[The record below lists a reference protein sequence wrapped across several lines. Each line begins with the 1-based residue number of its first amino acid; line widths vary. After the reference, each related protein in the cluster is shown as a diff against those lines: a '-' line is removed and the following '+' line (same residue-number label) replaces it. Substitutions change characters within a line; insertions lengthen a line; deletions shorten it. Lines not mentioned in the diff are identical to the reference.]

1 MAMLRR
7 FLEYSE
13 KERLFGKGSKV
24 LLAVSG
30 GIDSMVMAWLFREA
44 GIEHSLAHCNFSL
57 RGAESDGD
65 EDFVAG
71 WATTNTIPY
80 FSTRFDTLT
89 YAGTHK
95 VSVQMAAR
103 ELRYGWFRTLAR
115 SGGFDS
121 VAVAHNLND
130 NAETFLINL
139 VRGTGLSGLTGMSPH
154 TGDIIRPLLFATRE
168 EIASFAALQGIRYR
182 EDSSN
187 AEIKYTRNRI
197 RHRVIP
203 ELEKVNPGVLSAITD
218 TMKHLTSTSA
228 IIEVYLSQLGS
239 RIFRSSGD
247 TTEADISSLTTLSPI
262 EPHIFELFRP
272 YGLSPKQTGEV
283 MALLDTGT
291 GKSVYTSTHRL
302 LNNRG
307 RIIITPRN
315 EESPEEYRFSS
326 IDEMRISGLF
336 SDLRIISPTDE
347 ALPATHLTASL
358 DLDTVSFPVTVRHW
372 KPGDRFMPLGMK
384 QLKKI
389 SDFLI
394 DQKVPVT
401 KKEQVLLLISGS
413 EVMWVM
419 GYRIDDRYRVTSRTE
434 KILVLTV

>member
-1 MAMLRR
+1 MLRR

-13 KERLFGKGSKV
+13 KEKLFGRGSKI

-44 GIEHSLAHCNFSL
+44 CIEHSIAHCNFSL

-65 EDFVAG
+65 EEFVAA
-71 WATTNTIPY
+71 WARTNGIPF

-89 YAGTHK
+89 YAGMHK

-103 ELRYGWFRTLAR
+103 DLRYEWFRTLVR
-115 SGGFDS
+115 SGGFDA

-139 VRGTGLSGLTGMSPH
+139 VRGTGLTGLTGMSPR
-154 TGDIIRPLLFATRE
+154 TGDVIRPLLFATRE
-168 EIASFAALQGIRYR
+168 EIASFASAQGIGYR

-187 AEIKYTRNRI
+187 AETKYTRNRI

-203 ELEKVNPGVLSAITD
+203 ELEKVNPGVLSAISE
-218 TMKHLTSTSA
+218 TMKHLSSTSA
-228 IIEVYLSQLGS
+228 IMDVYLSQLGS
-239 RIFRSSGD
+239 RIFRSSGE
-247 TTEADISSLTTLSPI
+247 TTEADISSLTSLTPP

-283 MALLDTGT
+283 MALLDAGT

-307 RIIITPRN
+307 MIIISPRIA
-315 EESPEEYRFSS
+315 EVPEEYSFNT
-326 IDEMRISGLF
+326 IDEIRISGLF
-336 SDLRIISPTDE
+336 SDLRITEPTDE

-358 DLDTVSFPVTVRHW
+358 DLKRISFPVTVRHW

-384 QLKKI
+384 RLKKI

-394 DQKVPVT
+394 DLKIPVT
-401 KKEQVLLLISGS
+401 KKEKVLLLLSGS

-419 GYRIDDRYRVTSRTE
+419 GYRIDDRYRVTPRTE
-434 KILVLTV
+434 RILVLTV

>member
-1 MAMLRR
+1 MLRR

-13 KERLFGKGSKV
+13 KEKLFGRGSKI

-44 GIEHSLAHCNFSL
+44 GIEHSIAHCNFSL

-65 EDFVAG
+65 EEFVAA
-71 WATTNTIPY
+71 WARTNGIPF

-89 YAGTHK
+89 YAGMHK

-103 ELRYGWFRTLAR
+103 DLRYEWFRTLVR
-115 SGGFDS
+115 SGGFDA

-139 VRGTGLSGLTGMSPH
+139 VRGTGLTGLTGMSPR
-154 TGDIIRPLLFATRE
+154 TGDVIRPLLFATRE
-168 EIASFAALQGIRYR
+168 EIASFASAQGIGYR

-187 AEIKYTRNRI
+187 AETKYTRNRI

-203 ELEKVNPGVLSAITD
+203 ELEKVNPGVLSAISE
-218 TMKHLTSTSA
+218 TMKHLSSTSA
-228 IIEVYLSQLGS
+228 IMDVYLSQLGS
-239 RIFRSSGD
+239 RIFRSSGE
-247 TTEADISSLTTLSPI
+247 TTEADISSLTSLNPP

-283 MALLDTGT
+283 MALLDAGT

-307 RIIITPRN
+307 MIIISPRIA
-315 EESPEEYRFSS
+315 EVPEEYSFNT
-326 IDEMRISGLF
+326 IDEIRISGLF
-336 SDLRIISPTDE
+336 SDLRITEPTDE

-358 DLDTVSFPVTVRHW
+358 DLKRISFPVTVRHW

-384 QLKKI
+384 RLKKI

-394 DQKVPVT
+394 DLKIPVT
-401 KKEQVLLLISGS
+401 KKEKVLLLLSGS

-419 GYRIDDRYRVTSRTE
+419 GYRIDDRYRVTPRTE
-434 KILVLTV
+434 RILVLTV

>member
-1 MAMLRR
+1 MLSR

-13 KERLFGKGSKV
+13 KEKLFGRGSKV

-44 GIEHSLAHCNFSL
+44 GIEHSVAHCNFSL

-65 EDFVAG
+65 EEFVAA
-71 WATTNTIPY
+71 WASSNRIQL
-80 FSTRFDTLT
+80 FSTRFDTLS
-89 YAGTHK
+89 YAGTQK

-103 ELRYGWFRTLAR
+103 ELRYGWFRTLV
-115 SGGFDS
+115 STGGFDA

-130 NAETFLINL
+130 NVETFLINM

-168 EIASFAALQGIRYR
+168 EIASFASAHGIRHR

-203 ELEKVNPGVLSAITD
+203 ELEKVNPGVLSAVTD
-218 TMKHLTSTSA
+218 TMKHLSSTSA
-228 IIEVYLSQLGS
+228 IMEVYISQLVS

-247 TTEADISSLTTLSPI
+247 TAEADISSLTSLSPV
-262 EPHIFELFRP
+262 EPHIFELFRQ

-283 MALLDTGT
+283 IALLETGT

-307 RIIITPRN
+307 KIIITPRK
-315 EESPEEYRFSS
+315 EEARVEYRFNS

-336 SDLRIISPTDE
+336 SDLRISEPGE
-347 ALPATHLTASL
+347 GALPATYLTAAL
-358 DLDTVSFPVTVRHW
+358 DLEKVGFPVTVRHW
-372 KPGDRFMPLGMK
+372 RAGDRFMPLGMK

-394 DQKVPVT
+394 DLKVPVT
-401 KKEQVLLLISGS
+401 KKEKVLLLLSGS

-419 GYRIDDRYRVTSRTE
+419 GYRIDDRYRVTPGTE
-434 KILVLTV
+434 KILVLTL

>member
-1 MAMLRR
+1 MLRR

-13 KERLFGKGSKV
+13 KEKLFGRGSKI

-44 GIEHSLAHCNFSL
+44 GIEHSIAHCNFSL

-65 EDFVAG
+65 EEFVAA
-71 WATTNTIPY
+71 WARTNGIPF

-89 YAGTHK
+89 YAGMHK

-103 ELRYGWFRTLAR
+103 DLRYEWFRTLVR
-115 SGGFDS
+115 SGGFDA

-139 VRGTGLSGLTGMSPH
+139 VRGTGLSGLTGMSPR
-154 TGDIIRPLLFATRE
+154 TGDVIRPLLFATRE
-168 EIASFAALQGIRYR
+168 EIASFASAQGIGYR

-187 AEIKYTRNRI
+187 AETKYTRNRI

-203 ELEKVNPGVLSAITD
+203 ELEKVNPGVLSAISE
-218 TMKHLTSTSA
+218 TMKHLSSTSA
-228 IIEVYLSQLGS
+228 IMDVYLSQLGS
-239 RIFRSSGD
+239 RIFRSSGE
-247 TTEADISSLTTLSPI
+247 TTEADISSLTSLNPP

-283 MALLDTGT
+283 MALLVAGT

-307 RIIITPRN
+307 MIIISPRIADV
-315 EESPEEYRFSS
+315 PEEYSFNT
-326 IDEMRISGLF
+326 IDEIRISGLF
-336 SDLRIISPTDE
+336 SDLRITEPTDE

-358 DLDTVSFPVTVRHW
+358 DLERISFPVTVRHW

-384 QLKKI
+384 RLKKI

-394 DQKVPVT
+394 DLKIPVT
-401 KKEQVLLLISGS
+401 KKEKVLLLLSGS

-419 GYRIDDRYRVTSRTE
+419 GYRIDDRYRVTPRTE
-434 KILVLTV
+434 RILVLTV

>member
-1 MAMLRR
+1 MLRR

-13 KERLFGKGSKV
+13 KEKLFGRGSKI

-44 GIEHSLAHCNFSL
+44 GIEHSIAHCNFSL

-65 EDFVAG
+65 EEFVAA
-71 WATTNTIPY
+71 WARTNGIPF

-89 YAGTHK
+89 YAGMHK

-103 ELRYGWFRTLAR
+103 DLRYEWFRTLVR
-115 SGGFDS
+115 SGGFDA

-139 VRGTGLSGLTGMSPH
+139 VRGTGLTGLTGMSPR
-154 TGDIIRPLLFATRE
+154 TGDVIRPLLFATRE
-168 EIASFAALQGIRYR
+168 EIASFASAQGIGYR

-187 AEIKYTRNRI
+187 AETKYTRNRI

-203 ELEKVNPGVLSAITD
+203 ELEKVNPGVLSAISE
-218 TMKHLTSTSA
+218 TMKHLSSTSA
-228 IIEVYLSQLGS
+228 IMDVYLSQLGS
-239 RIFRSSGD
+239 RIFRSSGE
-247 TTEADISSLTTLSPI
+247 TTEADISSLTSLTPP

-283 MALLDTGT
+283 MALLDAGT

-307 RIIITPRN
+307 MIIISPRIA
-315 EESPEEYRFSS
+315 EVPEEYSFNT
-326 IDEMRISGLF
+326 IDEIRISGLF
-336 SDLRIISPTDE
+336 SDLRITEPTDE

-358 DLDTVSFPVTVRHW
+358 DLKRISFPVTVRHW

-384 QLKKI
+384 RLKKI

-394 DQKVPVT
+394 DLKIPVT
-401 KKEQVLLLISGS
+401 KKEKVLLLLSGS

-419 GYRIDDRYRVTSRTE
+419 GYRIDDRYRVTPRTE
-434 KILVLTV
+434 RILVLTV

>member
-1 MAMLRR
+1 MLRR
-7 FLEYSE
+7 FLEFSE
-13 KERLFGKGSKV
+13 KEKLFCRGNKI

-44 GIEHSLAHCNFSL
+44 GIEHSIAHCNFSL

-65 EDFVAG
+65 EEFVAA
-71 WATTNTIPY
+71 WARTNNITC

-89 YAGTHK
+89 HAGTHK

-103 ELRYGWFRTLAR
+103 ELRYGWFRSLVR

-130 NAETFLINL
+130 NVETFLINMI
-139 VRGTGLSGLTGMSPH
+139 RGTGLTGLTGMGPR

-168 EIASFAALQGIRYR
+168 EIASFATAHSIGYR

-187 AEIKYTRNRI
+187 AEVKYTRNRI
-197 RHRVIP
+197 RHKVIP
-203 ELEKVNPGVLSAITD
+203 ELEKINPGVLSAVTD
-218 TMKHLTSTSA
+218 TMKHLSSASA
-228 IIEVYLSQLGS
+228 IMDVYLSQVAS

-247 TTEADISSLTTLSPI
+247 TTEADISSLISLSPV

-272 YGLSPKQTGEV
+272 YGLSPKQAGEV
-283 MALLDTGT
+283 IALLHART

-302 LNNRG
+302 LNDRG
-307 RIIITPRN
+307 RILITPRK
-315 EESPEEYRFSS
+315 EEVPEEYRFSS

-336 SDLRIISPTDE
+336 SDLRITE
-347 ALPATHLTASL
+347 ASDQDLPATHLTASL
-358 DLDTVSFPVTVRHW
+358 DLDMVSFPVTVRHW
-372 KPGDRFMPLGMK
+372 KPGDRFIPLGMK
-384 QLKKI
+384 QPKKI

-394 DQKVPVT
+394 DLKVPVT
-401 KKEQVLLLISGS
+401 EKEQVLLLISGS

-419 GYRIDDRYRVTSRTE
+419 GYRIDDRFRVTPGTKR
-434 KILVLTV
+434 ILVLTV

>member
-1 MAMLRR
+1 MLRR

-13 KERLFGKGSKV
+13 KEKLFGRGSKI

-44 GIEHSLAHCNFSL
+44 GIEHSIAHCNFSL

-65 EDFVAG
+65 EEFVAA
-71 WATTNTIPY
+71 WARTNGIPF

-89 YAGTHK
+89 YAGMHK

-103 ELRYGWFRTLAR
+103 DLRYEWFRTLVR
-115 SGGFDS
+115 SGGFDA

-139 VRGTGLSGLTGMSPH
+139 VRGTGLTGLTGMSPR
-154 TGDIIRPLLFATRE
+154 TGDVIRPLLFATRE
-168 EIASFAALQGIRYR
+168 EIASFASAQGIGYR

-187 AEIKYTRNRI
+187 AETKYTRNRI

-203 ELEKVNPGVLSAITD
+203 ELEKVNPGVLSAISE
-218 TMKHLTSTSA
+218 TMKHLSSTSA
-228 IIEVYLSQLGS
+228 IMDVYLSQLGS
-239 RIFRSSGD
+239 RIFRSSGE
-247 TTEADISSLTTLSPI
+247 TTEADISSLTSLTPP

-283 MALLDTGT
+283 MALLDAGT

-307 RIIITPRN
+307 MIIISPRIA
-315 EESPEEYRFSS
+315 EVPEEYSFNT
-326 IDEMRISGLF
+326 IDEIRISGLF
-336 SDLRIISPTDE
+336 SDLRITEPTDE

-358 DLDTVSFPVTVRHW
+358 DLKRISFPVTVRHW

-384 QLKKI
+384 RLKKI

-394 DQKVPVT
+394 DLKIPVT
-401 KKEQVLLLISGS
+401 KKEKVLLLLSGS

-419 GYRIDDRYRVTSRTE
+419 GYRIDDRYRVTPGTE
-434 KILVLTV
+434 KILVLTI

>member
-1 MAMLRR
+1 MLRR

-13 KERLFGKGSKV
+13 KEKLFGRGSKI

-44 GIEHSLAHCNFSL
+44 GIEHSIAHCNFSL

-65 EDFVAG
+65 EEFVAA
-71 WATTNTIPY
+71 WARTNGIPF
-80 FSTRFDTLT
+80 FSTRFETLT
-89 YAGTHK
+89 YAGMHK

-103 ELRYGWFRTLAR
+103 DLRYEWFRTLVR
-115 SGGFDS
+115 SGGFDA

-139 VRGTGLSGLTGMSPH
+139 VRGTGLTGLTGMSPR
-154 TGDIIRPLLFATRE
+154 TGDVIRPLLFATRE
-168 EIASFAALQGIRYR
+168 EIASFASAQGIGYR

-187 AEIKYTRNRI
+187 AETKYTRNRI

-203 ELEKVNPGVLSAITD
+203 ELEKVNPGVLSAISE
-218 TMKHLTSTSA
+218 TMKHLSSTSA
-228 IIEVYLSQLGS
+228 IMDVYLSQLGS
-239 RIFRSSGD
+239 RIFRSSGE
-247 TTEADISSLTTLSPI
+247 TTEADISSLTSLTPP

-283 MALLDTGT
+283 MALLDAGT

-307 RIIITPRN
+307 MIIISPRIA
-315 EESPEEYRFSS
+315 EVPEEYSFNT
-326 IDEMRISGLF
+326 IDEIRISGLF
-336 SDLRIISPTDE
+336 SDLRITEPTDE

-358 DLDTVSFPVTVRHW
+358 DLKRISFPVTVRHW

-384 QLKKI
+384 RLKKI

-394 DQKVPVT
+394 DLKIPVT
-401 KKEQVLLLISGS
+401 KKEKVLLLLSGS

-419 GYRIDDRYRVTSRTE
+419 GYRIDDRYRVTPRTE
-434 KILVLTV
+434 RILVLTV

>member
-1 MAMLRR
+1 MLRR
-7 FLEYSE
+7 FLEYSDRE
-13 KERLFGKGSKV
+13 KLFGRGSKV

-44 GIEHSLAHCNFSL
+44 AIEHSIAHCNFSL

-65 EDFVAG
+65 EEFVAS
-71 WATTNTIPY
+71 WATTNKIPF
-80 FSTRFDTLT
+80 FSTRFDTLA

-103 ELRYGWFRTLAR
+103 DLRYDWFRSLVR
-115 SGGFDS
+115 SGGFDA

-130 NAETFLINL
+130 NVETFLINL
-139 VRGTGLSGLTGMSPH
+139 LRGTGLSGLTGMSPR
-154 TGDIIRPLLFATRE
+154 TVDVIRPLLFATRE
-168 EIASFAALQGIRYR
+168 EIASFATAHGIRFR

-187 AEIKYTRNRI
+187 AETKYTRNRI
-197 RHRVIP
+197 RHRIIP
-203 ELEKVNPGVLSAITD
+203 ELEKVNPGVLSAVTD
-218 TMKHLTSTSA
+218 TMKHLTSASA
-228 IIEVYLSQLGS
+228 IIEVYMSQLGS
-239 RIFRSSGD
+239 RIFSSSGD
-247 TTEADISSLTTLSPI
+247 TTEADISSITSLSPL

-283 MALLDTGT
+283 ITLLNAGT

-307 RIIITPRN
+307 RIMITPRK
-315 EESPEEYRFSS
+315 EEVPEEYRFDS

-336 SDLRIISPTDE
+336 SDLRITGPADE
-347 ALPATHLTASL
+347 ALPSTSLTASL
-358 DLDTVSFPVTVRHW
+358 DLGLVGFPVTVRHW

-384 QLKKI
+384 QMKKI

-394 DQKVPVT
+394 DLKVPVT
-401 KKEQVLLLISGS
+401 KKEQVLLLLSGS

-419 GYRIDDRYRVTSRTE
+419 GYRIDDRYRVTPGTE
-434 KILVLTV
+434 KILLLTV

>member
-1 MAMLRR
+1 MLRR
-7 FLEYSE
+7 FLEYSDRE
-13 KERLFGKGSKV
+13 KLFGRGSKV

-44 GIEHSLAHCNFSL
+44 AIEHSIAHCNFSL

-65 EDFVAG
+65 EDFVAS
-71 WATTNTIPY
+71 WATTNKIPF
-80 FSTRFDTLT
+80 FSTRFDTLA

-103 ELRYGWFRTLAR
+103 DLRYDWFRSLVR
-115 SGGFDS
+115 SGGFDA

-130 NAETFLINL
+130 NVETFLINL
-139 VRGTGLSGLTGMSPH
+139 LRGTGLSGLTGMSPR
-154 TGDIIRPLLFATRE
+154 TVDVIRPLLFATRE
-168 EIASFAALQGIRYR
+168 EIASFATAHGIGFR

-187 AEIKYTRNRI
+187 AETKYTRNRI
-197 RHRVIP
+197 RHRIIP
-203 ELEKVNPGVLSAITD
+203 ELEKVNPGVLSAVTD
-218 TMKHLTSTSA
+218 TMKHLISASA
-228 IIEVYLSQLGS
+228 IIEVYMSQLGS
-239 RIFRSSGD
+239 RIFSSSGD
-247 TTEADISSLTTLSPI
+247 TTEADISSITSLSPL

-283 MALLDTGT
+283 ITLLNAGT

-307 RIIITPRN
+307 RIMITPRK
-315 EESPEEYRFSS
+315 EEVPEEYRFDS

-336 SDLRIISPTDE
+336 SDLRITGPADE
-347 ALPATHLTASL
+347 ALPSTSLTASL
-358 DLDTVSFPVTVRHW
+358 DLGLVGFPVTVRHW

-384 QLKKI
+384 QMKKI

-394 DQKVPVT
+394 DLKVPVT
-401 KKEQVLLLISGS
+401 KKEQVLLLLSGS

-419 GYRIDDRYRVTSRTE
+419 GYRIDDRYRVTPGTE
-434 KILVLTV
+434 KILLLTV

>member
-1 MAMLRR
+1 MLRR

-13 KERLFGKGSKV
+13 KEKLFGRGSKI

-44 GIEHSLAHCNFSL
+44 GIEHSIAHCNFSL

-65 EDFVAG
+65 EEFVAA
-71 WATTNTIPY
+71 WARTNGIPF
-80 FSTRFDTLT
+80 FSTWFDTLT
-89 YAGTHK
+89 YAGMHK

-103 ELRYGWFRTLAR
+103 DLRYEWFRTLVR
-115 SGGFDS
+115 SGGFDA

-139 VRGTGLSGLTGMSPH
+139 VRGTGLTGLTGMSPR
-154 TGDIIRPLLFATRE
+154 TGDVIRPLLFATRE
-168 EIASFAALQGIRYR
+168 EIASFASAQGIGYR

-187 AEIKYTRNRI
+187 AETKYTRNRI

-203 ELEKVNPGVLSAITD
+203 ELEKVNPGVLSAISE
-218 TMKHLTSTSA
+218 TMKHLSSTSA
-228 IIEVYLSQLGS
+228 IMDVYLSQLGS
-239 RIFRSSGD
+239 RIFRSSGE
-247 TTEADISSLTTLSPI
+247 TTEADISSLTSLNPP

-283 MALLDTGT
+283 MALLVAGT

-307 RIIITPRN
+307 MIIISPRIADV
-315 EESPEEYRFSS
+315 PEEYSFNT
-326 IDEMRISGLF
+326 IDEIRISGLF
-336 SDLRIISPTDE
+336 SDLRITEPTDE

-358 DLDTVSFPVTVRHW
+358 DLKRISFPVTVRHW

-384 QLKKI
+384 RLKKI

-394 DQKVPVT
+394 DLKIPVT
-401 KKEQVLLLISGS
+401 KKEKVLLLLSGS

-419 GYRIDDRYRVTSRTE
+419 GYRIDDRYRVTPRTE
-434 KILVLTV
+434 RILVLTV

>member
-1 MAMLRR
+1 MLRR

-13 KERLFGKGSKV
+13 KEKLFGRGSKI

-44 GIEHSLAHCNFSL
+44 GIEHSIAHCNFSL

-65 EDFVAG
+65 EEFVAA
-71 WATTNTIPY
+71 WARTNGIPF

-89 YAGTHK
+89 YAGMHK

-103 ELRYGWFRTLAR
+103 DLRYEWFRTLVR
-115 SGGFDS
+115 SGGFDA

-139 VRGTGLSGLTGMSPH
+139 VRGTGLTGLTGMSPR
-154 TGDIIRPLLFATRE
+154 TGDVIRPLLFATRE
-168 EIASFAALQGIRYR
+168 EIASFASAQGIGYR

-187 AEIKYTRNRI
+187 AETKYTRNRI

-203 ELEKVNPGVLSAITD
+203 ELEKVNPGVLSAISE
-218 TMKHLTSTSA
+218 TMKHLSSTSA
-228 IIEVYLSQLGS
+228 IMDVYLSQLGS
-239 RIFRSSGD
+239 RIFRSSGE
-247 TTEADISSLTTLSPI
+247 TTEADISSLTSLTPP

-283 MALLDTGT
+283 MALLDAGT

-307 RIIITPRN
+307 MIIISPRIADV
-315 EESPEEYRFSS
+315 PEEYSFNT
-326 IDEMRISGLF
+326 IDEIRISGLF
-336 SDLRIISPTDE
+336 SDLRITEPTDE

-358 DLDTVSFPVTVRHW
+358 DLKRISFPVTVRHW

-384 QLKKI
+384 RLKKI

-394 DQKVPVT
+394 DLKIPVT
-401 KKEQVLLLISGS
+401 KKEKVLLLLSGS

-419 GYRIDDRYRVTSRTE
+419 GYRIDDRYRVTPRTE
-434 KILVLTV
+434 RILVLTV

>member
-13 KERLFGKGSKV
+13 KERLFGRGSKV

-44 GIEHSLAHCNFSL
+44 GIEHSVAHCNFSL

-65 EDFVAG
+65 EDFVSA
-71 WATTNTIPY
+71 WAATNSIPY

-103 ELRYGWFRTLAR
+103 ELRYGWFRTLVR

-218 TMKHLTSTSA
+218 TMKHLSSTSA
-228 IIEVYLSQLGS
+228 IMEVYLSQLGS

-247 TTEADISSLTTLSPI
+247 TTEADISSLTTLSPL

-283 MALLDTGT
+283 IALLDTGT

-347 ALPATHLTASL
+347 TLPASHLTASL
-358 DLDTVSFPVTVRHW
+358 DLETVSFPVTVRQW

-419 GYRIDDRYRVTSRTE
+419 GYRIDDRHRVTPRTE
-434 KILVLTV
+434 KILVLTL